1 MDSNQP
7 ETIMVDNSNFHSLPD
22 KWCLWAHLPHDTD
35 WSIKSYKKIHTFE
48 TIEDGITLCSII
60 PDKMV
65 KNCMLFL
72 MKDGIL
78 PTWEDDKNRN
88 GGCFSYKVPNKCVYD
103 NWIKMFYL
111 VIGNTLSTNTDF
123 LKKINGI
130 TISPKKSFCILKV
143 WISDCTMQNSSLIN
157 TSDIKGLAT
166 QGCLFKKHL
175 PSY

>member
-7 ETIMVDNSNFHSLPD
+7 ETIMVDNSNFHSLSD

-35 WSIKSYKKIHTFE
+35 WSINSYKKIHTFQ

-88 GGCFSYKVPNKCVYD
+88 GGCFSYKVPNKSVYD

-111 VIGNTLSTNTDF
+111 VIGNTLSSNTEF

-143 WISDCTMQNSSLIN
+143 WISDCTMQNASLIN
-157 TSDIKGLAT
+157 TNDIKGLAT

-175 PSY
+175 PTY